1 MKKQL
6 IEQAERIG
14 FKSKAVKGISI
25 ESPFMFNPEVIER
38 DNLNY
43 YLWMCELQKWL
54 RDERGYHVES
64 LISPTFN
71 FERHTWCIVSDKKML
86 KADAEDTYE
95 LALQAGLLEACK
107 LIEL

>member
-14 FKSKAVKGISI
+14 FQSI
-25 ESPFMFNPEVIER
+25 IFDLKTNTDIEIEGTI
-38 DNLNY
+38 Y